1 MIYKKNKK
9 IRNLKRIN
17 DHAVGINIFRKVGEK
32 IGKNEKI
39 AEIYYNDDKNVNE
52 SKNMVIDAFVITSE
66 KVEEPKAIFE
76 IIE

>member
-1 MIYKKNKK
+1 MKISLSSLYIITLLLCSCTAKKT
-9 IRNLKRIN
+9 
-17 DHAVGINIFRKVGEK
+17 DDAYYD
-32 IGKNEKI
+32 
-39 AEIYYNDDKNVNE
+39 YYNDDKNVNE